1 MKEDPMVK
9 LKLTGKHVI
18 TISFVLIVMVLYYQ
32 FLDKSELSKEVH
44 LVEGLHPELAYYTN
58 LLVERAEEEGIRVV
72 ITDDFRSFHE
82 QNKLYE
88 KGRSGDGTIVTHA
101 KAGESFH
108 NFGLAVDFALTTP
121 EGEVLW
127 DLNYDGNGNSRSDWM
142 EVVEIAKGLG
152 FEWGGDWKHFKDYP
166 HLQMDFG
173 LSIHDLQRGKR
184 PPEHSLTAGNQVK

>member
-1 MKEDPMVK
+1 MVK
-9 LKLTGKHVI
+9 LKVTGKHVI
-18 TISFVLIVMVLYYQ
+18 TIFFVLIVMVLYHQ
-32 FLDKSELSKEVH
+32 FLNKSELSEDVH

-58 LLVERAEEEGIRVV
+58 LLVEKAGEEGIKVV

-82 QNKLYE
+82 QDKLYA
-88 KGRSGDGTIVTHA
+88 KGRSGTGTIVTHA

-142 EVVEIAKGLG
+142 EVVDIAKGLG

-173 LSIHDLQRGKR
+173 LSIHDLQKGKR
-184 PPEHSLTAGNQVK
+184 PPEHSLTARNEKVK